1 MKKLTDDLRNRIY
14 KLCGSHI
21 MTELERTIREFNMN
35 TEAANQ
41 AANRME
47 KGRVSN
53 MPKDLFFIIQ
63 LQGHA
68 WAAIAQVY
76 NENLLKL
83 IRDVKISDEAFSQ
96 ELMAH
101 IYGDIEA
108 PKEAKE

>member
-1 MKKLTDDLRNRIY
+1 MKKLTDDLRNRVY
-14 KLCGSHI
+14 KLCGSHV
-21 MTELERTIREFNMN
+21 TVELERTIREFNMN
-35 TEAANQ
+35 TGAANQ

-47 KGRVSN
+47 KGKASN
-53 MPKDLFFIIQ
+53 MPEDLYFTIQ

-68 WAAIAQVY
+68 WATTAQVY

-83 IRDVKISDEAFSQ
+83 IRDVKISDEAFAQ

-108 PKEAKE
+108 PKEVLR